1 MALVLDFGSLG
12 KKALAAFG
20 AAAADDIGPV
30 LGRHACTESELALA
44 AALGWLISP
53 LAHDIERC
61 FL

>member
-1 MALVLDFGSLG
+1 MTGSHRQLVRQSG
-12 KKALAAFG
+12 AAFG